1 MQVSITWADGAGKA
15 GEKRIDVSD
24 LADESSF
31 WEAVAKNLADL
42 PMPFKGEPDLEV
54 RISTFGDSC
63 KLAIKGRDEH
73 IVDGKRVASPA
84 IFPASGSEGGIH
96 GLRSSTYPERYL
108 TFCSEQSAGGRGSYK
123 FYRFIPN
130 TDGTIGA
137 EYGRIGQG
145 RGFGSP
151 RRVKEPYPGWMYH
164 IKVQEKLMKGYSDES
179 QAYVG
184 EKFQSENAGLA
195 ETQLEKLSA
204 SQRLFRLLAHAA
216 RGHAARELRFP
227 GGVTVEQTRQSQKV
241 LYEMSRRKTVDGFNR
256 QLKRLL
262 QIAPRNLQ
270 TVSAALASSESD
282 FARIIGREERLVAAM
297 RGVVA
302 SNKAKELDPSQE
314 PSFKTLGV
322 QVELAD
328 DAEKSEVL
336 SRLSKRLQ
344 KKVSEIYTVDC
355 SKQSRLFE
363 KWVAERG
370 IEDVRMFWHGSPASN
385 WSSILENSL
394 WVPAAADV
402 KHGSMF
408 GRGIYFGS
416 IGAGG
421 KESSDGGGEKSWGY
435 VGAGDSYWERGANF
449 SDVYMALFD
458 VAYGKPLYAGQ
469 SNRNFTQDRFDDAGC
484 DCVHAER
491 GTCGLRNDETVVYDS
506 RAVRIRY
513 LVRFSV

>member
-1 MQVSITWADGAGKA
+1 MQVTISWDDGAGAA
-15 GEKRIDVSD
+15 GEKRIEVSD
-24 LADESSF
+24 LADESLF
-31 WEAVAKNLADL
+31 WEAVAENLSDL

-54 RISTFGDSC
+54 KIWTWNDSC
-63 KLAIKGRDEH
+63 RLVVKGRDEH

-84 IFPASGSEGGIH
+84 IFPAPGSEAGIRD
-96 GLRSSTYPERYL
+96 LRPSTYPERYL
-108 TFCSEQSAGGRGSYK
+108 TFCSEQSSGGHGSYK

-130 TDGTIGA
+130 PDGTIGA
-137 EYGRIGQG
+137 EYGRIGQCN
-145 RGFGSP
+145 GFGRP
-151 RRVKEPYPGWMYH
+151 RCVKEPYPSWMYH
-164 IKVQEKLMKGYSDES
+164 IKVQEKLMKGYNDET

-184 EKFQSENAGLA
+184 EKFQSKNVGVS

-204 SQRLFRLLAHAA
+204 SQRLFRLLVHAA

-241 LYEMSRRKTVDGFNR
+241 LYEMSRRKTVEGFNR

-270 TVSAALASSESD
+270 TVSAALAKSESD
-282 FARIIGREERLVAAM
+282 FARIIDREERLVAAM
-297 RGVVA
+297 RGVVG
-302 SNKAKELDPSQE
+302 SDKAKELGPSAE
-314 PSFKTLGV
+314 PSFQALGV
-322 QVELAD
+322 KVELAS
-328 DAEKSEVL
+328 DAEKSEVM

-344 KKVSEIYTVDC
+344 RKVSEIYTIDC
-355 SKQSRLFE
+355 FKQTKLFG

-402 KHGSMF
+402 RHGSMF

-421 KESSDGGGEKSWGY
+421 NENADGGGEKSWGY
-435 VGAGDSYWERGANF
+435 VGAGDSHWERGTN
-449 SDVYMALFD
+449 SSNVYMALFD
-458 VAYGKPLYAGQ
+458 VAYGKPLYAKQ
-469 SNRNFTQDRFDDAGC
+469 NDRSFTQSRLDEAGF
-484 DCVHAER
+484 DCVHAKR
-491 GTCGLRNDETVVYDS
+491 GTCGLRNDEIVVYDS